1 MRGCDGAA
9 GTGTATKTE
18 ADLFNRIALE
28 FFTELT
34 A

>member
-18 ADLFNRIALE
+18 ADLGSSQ
-28 FFTELT
+28 
-34 A
+34 